1 MKGQDLLKKIAILN
15 LLENYQ
21 DDEMGGI
28 RENIIDFQLKNNN
41 NDNYQSIDN
50 EEDPMNPKKKLTYII
65 KRKSKKKLFF
75 IVKEKKGFSGNI
87 LRRKLIIEQGILT
100 LN

>member
-50 EEDPMNPKKKLTYII
+50 EEDPMNPKK
-65 KRKSKKKLFF
+65 
-75 IVKEKKGFSGNI
+75 N
-87 LRRKLIIEQGILT
+87 
-100 LN
+100 